1 MPKITYHL
9 LTEAEPFSEFYGG
22 AISRWAGNVLRNVAS
37 SVVVCPSADHTWQFP
52 PESLILLSGLK
63 RYKRF
68 RGCLLRLPW
77 SFHRVVIRRIFRSIL
92 ERVLPGDIV
101 WIHNR
106 PEFAIALTAPVH
118 RAGGRVILHLHNTHL
133 VEGPEKLMRQVRVD
147 RIIFVSEFLM
157 EQARRKFPSLGVSSV
172 LYNGADETI
181 FYPAPGGQKNSETP
195 TVLFAGRLVEDKGVH
210 VLLDAMKLLEEQDV
224 RIQAQIVGSSG
235 FGVAEETAYIR
246 RLKANSPATV
256 KFFPYRTGVAL
267 GDLFREADIFCAPSI
282 CEEAFG
288 LVNVEA
294 LASGLPVVST
304 DRGGIKEIFVAGG
317 GILVESGSAVQLAA
331 ALRQLA
337 QDPALRTRLGQQGYA
352 AFLERFTWSIARTQV
367 REIEKAL
374 SA

>member
-77 SFHRVVIRRIFRSIL
+77 SFHRVVIRRIFRSLL